1 MPFLAP
7 LMLFGATAAGIPLIL
22 HFFYRARYK
31 PVPWGAMK
39 FLRLAVEQTS
49 RRLRF
54 QELILLLLRILVLIL
69 LALALARPFLSSAV
83 TAGKRGEAVDAVFV
97 MDLSYSMNAREGART
112 RLDMA
117 REAALKVIDDL
128 PPNSTVQVVTCT
140 DRAVAAGPR
149 SPRNLDQARLLIQNL
164 QATQQSTDFL
174 AGLSEAGAALSRA
187 EGAAKEIYLFSDM
200 QRGGW
205 ERQSSAIRVKC
216 EELKAQGTLFLV
228 RCGSQPVHNVAITD
242 LRPQSDIPHT
252 GARMPF
258 TVIVKNTGT
267 EPVSGL
273 TVTLKIDGQPLDK
286 DAQPIE
292 KLGPGETKPVTL
304 TGKIDKAGWRVL
316 TAEVKADQLD
326 DDNTFDKVVLVRDKV
341 RVLVVDGSPNERDPE
356 KAGSYFLTHALL
368 PVPEEFRFQY
378 HVQPTVVKA
387 ESVGPGALADKEVCV
402 LVNCPVGGPGSLP
415 QDFLQA
421 LGEFV
426 KDGRGLFV
434 TSGPNVDKTV
444 YNRVL
449 GAGGL
454 NLLPMELSDPF
465 DVPKDTPLFPDPNSI
480 DEKSFLARFKLSAN
494 DPFLQLRDAFVLRGV
509 GVVEPKADQ
518 LKDAGRVL
526 MRFNDG
532 RPALLAKQSGDGEVL
547 FLTTSVDK
555 DWGFFATNLT
565 FQPFVHGAMTHL
577 IERSATGFNRAAGE
591 PIRWTPK
598 ELNKLYQ
605 VIKPDGSKARLGKP
619 QGGAN
624 EQLAL
629 TVADTSRAGVYTI
642 AEEGQEKGT
651 QIAVVPDL
659 RESETMDPLPD
670 AQIDDLLG
678 FKPEHLTTGGDAM
691 SKAESVRSRNE
702 WTVTALLIVL
712 FLALGETAWAWY
724 CGKAW

>member
-7 LMLFGATAAGIPLIL
+7 LMLIGATAAGIPLIL
-22 HFFYRARYK
+22 HFLYRARYT

-54 QELILLLLRILVLIL
+54 QELILLILRILLLVL
-69 LALALARPFLSSAV
+69 LAVALARPFLSSAV

-97 MDLSYSMNAREGART
+97 MDLSYSMDAREGPRT
-112 RLDMA
+112 RLEMA
-117 REAALKVIDDL
+117 KEAAIKVIDDL
-128 PPNSTVQVVTCT
+128 PPNSTVQVITCT
-140 DRAVAAGPR
+140 DRAVAAGPK
-149 SPRNLDQARLLIQNL
+149 SPRNLDQAKLLIQNL
-164 QATQQSTDFL
+164 QVTQQSTDFL
-174 AGLSEAGAALSRA
+174 GGLSEAGAALSRA

-216 EELKAQGTLFLV
+216 EELKAQGSLFLV
-228 RCGSQPVHNVAITD
+228 RCGSQPVRNVAIVD
-242 LRPQSDIPHT
+242 LRPQTDIPHT

-267 EPVSGL
+267 EPVTGL

-316 TAEVKADQLD
+316 TAEVKPDDLD
-326 DDNTFDKVVLVRDKV
+326 DDNKFDKVILVRDKV
-341 RVLVVDGSPNERDPE
+341 RVLVVDGSSNDRDPE
-356 KAGSYFLTHALL
+356 KAGSYFLAHALL

-378 HVQPTVVKA
+378 HVQPTVVRA
-387 ESVGPGALADKEVCV
+387 DAAGPGLLADKEVCV

-415 QDFLQA
+415 ADFLQR

-426 KDGRGLFV
+426 KDGHGLLV
-434 TSGPNVDKTV
+434 TSGPNVEKAV

-449 GAGGL
+449 GPGGS
-454 NLLPMELSDPF
+454 NLLPMELGDTF
-465 DVPKDTPLFPDPNSI
+465 DVPKDTPIFPDPNSI

-494 DPFLQLRDAFVLRGV
+494 DPFLQLRDAFVLKGV
-509 GVVEPKADQ
+509 GVAEPKADQ

-532 RPALLAKQSGDGEVL
+532 RPALLGKQAGEGEVL

-555 DWGFFATNLT
+555 DWGFFSTNLT
-565 FQPFVHGAMTHL
+565 FQPFIHGALTHL
-577 IERSATGFNRAAGE
+577 IERSATAFNRIAGE

-598 ELNKLYQ
+598 ELAKSYQ
-605 VIKPDGSKARLGKP
+605 VIKPDGSKARLGKAA
-619 QGGAN
+619 GGAN
-624 EQLAL
+624 EKLAL
-629 TVADTSRAGVYTI
+629 TVADTAKAGVYTI
-642 AEEGQEKGT
+642 AEENTEQGT
-651 QIAVVPDL
+651 KFAVIPDL

-670 AQIDDLLG
+670 VQIDELLG
-678 FKPEHLTTGGDAM
+678 FKAEHLSTGGEAIA
-691 SKAESVRSRNE
+691 KAESVRSRNE
-702 WTVTALLIVL
+702 WTVTALLVL
-712 FLALGETAWAWY
+712 LLFAIGETAWAWF

>member
-7 LMLFGATAAGIPLIL
+7 LMLIGAAAGAIPLIL
-22 HFFYRARYK
+22 HFFYRARYR

-69 LALALARPFLSSAV
+69 LAVALARPFISSAV

-97 MDLSYSMNAREGART
+97 IDLSYSMNAREGAKT

-117 REAALKVIDDL
+117 KEAALKVIDDL
-128 PPNSTVQVVTCT
+128 PPNSTVQVITCT
-140 DRAVAAGPR
+140 DRAVAAGPK
-149 SPRNLDQARLLIQNL
+149 SPRNLDQAKLLIQNL
-164 QATQQSTDFL
+164 QVTQQSTDFL
-174 AGLSEAGAALSRA
+174 GGLTEAGAALSRA

-228 RCGSQPVHNVAITD
+228 RCGSQAVHNVAVVD
-242 LRPQSDIPHT
+242 LRPQTDIPHT

-267 EPVSGL
+267 EPVAGL

-292 KLGPGETKPVTL
+292 KLGPGETRPVTL
-304 TGKIDKAGWRVL
+304 TGKIDKPGWRVL
-316 TAEVKADQLD
+316 TAEVKPDQLD
-326 DDNTFDKVVLVRDKV
+326 DDNKLDRVILVRDRV
-341 RVLVVDGSPNERDPE
+341 RVLVVDGSPNDREPD
-356 KAGSYFLTHALL
+356 KAGSYFLAHALL

-378 HVQPTVVKA
+378 HVQPTVVRA
-387 ESVGPGALADKEVCV
+387 ADAGPGLLSDKEVCV

-415 QDFLQA
+415 QDFLQR

-426 KDGRGLFV
+426 REGHGLFV
-434 TSGPNVDKTV
+434 TSGPNVEKAV
-444 YNRVL
+444 YNRIL
-449 GAGGL
+449 GPGGS
-454 NLLPMELSDPF
+454 NLLPMELGDQF
-465 DVPKDTPLFPDPNSI
+465 DVPKDTPIFPDPNSI

-494 DPFLQLRDAFVLRGV
+494 DPFLQLRDAYVLRGV
-509 GVVEPKADQ
+509 GVVEPNAEQ

-532 RPALLAKQSGDGEVL
+532 RPALLAKQVGDGEVL

-565 FQPFVHGAMTHL
+565 FQPFVHGALTHL
-577 IERSATGFNRAAGE
+577 IERSATGFNRVAGE

-598 ELNKLYQ
+598 DLNKNYQ
-605 VIKPDGSKARLGKP
+605 VIRPDGSKTRLGKP
-619 QGGAN
+619 QGGAR

-629 TVADTSRAGVYTI
+629 TIADTSRAGVYTI
-642 AEEGQEKGT
+642 AEEGTEQGT
-651 QIAVVPDL
+651 RFAVVPDL

-670 AQIDDLLG
+670 TQIDELLG
-678 FKPEHLTTGGDAM
+678 FKTEHLTTGGEAM

-702 WTVTALLIVL
+702 WTVTALLVL
-712 FLALGETAWAWY
+712 LLFAIGETAWAWF

>member
-7 LMLFGATAAGIPLIL
+7 LMLLGAAAGSIPLIL

-54 QELILLLLRILVLIL
+54 QELILLLLRIFVLIL
-69 LALALARPFLSSAV
+69 LAVALARPFISSAV

-97 MDLSYSMNAREGART
+97 MDLSYSMNAREGAKT

-117 REAALKVIDDL
+117 KEAALKVIDDL
-128 PPNSTVQVVTCT
+128 PPNSTVQVITCT
-140 DRAVAAGPR
+140 DRAVAAGPK
-149 SPRNLDQARLLIQNL
+149 SPRNLDQAKLLIENL
-164 QATQQSTDFL
+164 QVTQQSTDFL
-174 AGLSEAGAALSRA
+174 AGLHEAEAALSRA

-216 EELKAQGTLFLV
+216 EELKNQGTLFLV
-228 RCGSQPVHNVAITD
+228 RCGSQPIKNVAILD
-242 LRPQSDIPHT
+242 LHPQADIPHT

-267 EPVSGL
+267 EPVAGL

-304 TGKIDKAGWRVL
+304 TGKIDKAGWRVF
-316 TAEVKADQLD
+316 TAEVKPDQLD
-326 DDNTFDKVVLVRDKV
+326 DDNKLDKVILVRDKV
-341 RVLVVDGSPNERDPE
+341 RVLVVDGSPNDREPE
-356 KAGSYFLTHALL
+356 KAGSYFLAHALL
-368 PVPEEFRFQY
+368 PVPEELRSQY
-378 HVQPTVVKA
+378 HVKPTVVRA
-387 ESVGPGALADKEVCV
+387 ADAGPGLLSDVEVCI
-402 LVNCPVGGPGSLP
+402 LVNCPLGGADSLP
-415 QDFLQA
+415 ADFVQR

-426 KDGRGLFV
+426 KDGHGLLV
-434 TSGPNVDKTV
+434 TPGPNVEKAV
-444 YNRVL
+444 YNRLL
-449 GAGGL
+449 GSGGL
-454 NLLPMELSDPF
+454 NLLPMELGDAF

-480 DEKSFLARFKLSAN
+480 EEKSFLARFKLSAN
-494 DPFLQLRDAFVLRGV
+494 DPFLQLRDAYVLRGIN
-509 GVVEPKADQ
+509 VVEPKMDEV
-518 LKDAGRVL
+518 KDTGRVL
-526 MRFNDG
+526 MRYNDG
-532 RPALLAKQSGDGEVL
+532 RPALLTKQVGGGEVL

-555 DWGFFATNLT
+555 DWGFFSTNLT
-565 FQPFVHGAMTHL
+565 FQPFIHGAMTHL
-577 IERSATGFNRAAGE
+577 IERSATGFNRVAGE

-598 ELNKLYQ
+598 ELAKSYQ
-605 VIKPDGSKARLGKP
+605 VIRPDGTKTRLGKAT
-619 QGGAN
+619 GGAN
-624 EQLAL
+624 EQLSL
-629 TVADTSRAGVYTI
+629 TVGDTSRAGVYTI
-642 AEEGQEKGT
+642 AEEGTEQGT
-651 QIAVVPDL
+651 KFAVAPDL

-670 AQIDDLLG
+670 AQIDEMLG
-678 FKPEHLTTGGDAM
+678 FKPEHLTTGGEAM

-702 WTVTALLIVL
+702 WTVTALLVL
-712 FLALGETAWAWY
+712 LLFAIGETAWAWY